1 MGRLSIISG
10 SGDKSVEW
18 DVQEVEAGDPEAER
32 AVREAERIFNE
43 ERAKGATAFKIKPG
57 RPAERI
63 DEFDKTAEHIVM
75 VPKITGG

>member
-1 MGRLSIISG
+1 MGKLSVISS

-32 AVREAERIFNE
+32 AVREAERIFYE

-57 RPAERI
+57 GPAERV
-63 DEFDKTAEHIVM
+63 DEFDETAEHIVM